1 MSPSTVVNQY
11 LDAFYAG
18 KFPEAHA
25 LLADNYHFKGPFVE
39 ATNREAY
46 FASAARLALMVK
58 GHRLLRQ
65 WVDGDEV
72 CSIYDVALETPAG
85 TGSVTMSEWH
95 RTAQGKLTSG
105 RVILDTAAFRALM
118 PAQ

>member
-1 MSPSTVVNQY
+1 MSPSTVVNRY

-18 KFPEAHA
+18 KFREAQA
-25 LLADNYHFKGPFVE
+25 LIADNYQFEGPFVE

-46 FASAARLALMVK
+46 FASAARLAPMVK
-58 GHRLLRQ
+58 GHTLLRQ

-85 TGSVTMSEWH
+85 KGSVTMSEWH
-95 RTAQGKLTSG
+95 RSSQGKLTSG
-105 RVILDTAAFRALM
+105 RVVFDTAAFRALM
-118 PAQ
+118 PAK